1 MIYRQ
6 DRYISNFT
14 RKILDSQNKDTN
26 LKTRKRPTKMKYSI
40 EVETNSRVYE
50 SPCSSGFGTPAN
62 GRGTPSRQ
70 LNWAIEVDIM
80 TGEPMQ
86 VTMDDANIGRVNAE
100 KLAKKMSAVKRISRV
115 EKDEELIQKAMR
127 KKSRKVS
134 EDTLIKGR
142 LKWNPPEPLS

>member
-1 MIYRQ
+1 
-6 DRYISNFT
+6 
-14 RKILDSQNKDTN
+14 
-26 LKTRKRPTKMKYSI
+26 MKYSI

-70 LNWAIEVDIM
+70 LNWAIEVDIL

-86 VTMDDANIGRVNAE
+86 LTMEDANNGRVNAD

-134 EDTLIKGR
+134 RHGDYVIFTDRQGVLTTQNGTQQIVERRVKLGSHDLEKLVELGY
-142 LKWNPPEPLS
+142 